1 MTEPN
6 QNKTEHNRNYGALR
20 FRNSLYRCIY
30 IIGLKWKSTITLGI
44 NILILG
50 ISIGFFINDLT
61 TVSSFLLGFTII
73 SLIWSIIQM
82 RTEVRNFGQTRKCNI
97 VEMIVPYDKIEPGP
111 KENTNGYIPVRIDK
125 EQECAFY
132 SKEIN
137 ENLRRNNPK
146 IEISDKK
153 YKKVRKVFKEHLN
166 NQISFL
172 TKMVTDSN
180 QRKKLFANYPK
191 LCVSSDLTIKNTGEN
206 GKITCHR
213 GGYYDTQL
221 SNIISWKKLFS
232 EDNKELADGSIFSS
246 FYQSYFVNEEGKN
259 EWKYITKDME
269 DSVNNN
275 EIGIS
280 TLGFSSDNKFIIW
293 RQKENTQVSPNKLV
307 PSGSGSCDYSDLKK
321 NSLNETIKYA
331 MVREILEESLLKGQ
345 DPPEGD
351 NNIKNTMILGYFR
364 WIKRGG
370 KPEFVGLT
378 KLAKERGSYAAN
390 GEEVVEAPDLQN
402 ERLCIN
408 SIHEIPEFVNYVK
421 NLGQIS
427 VPLYMIAVFLEN
439 YYNSDKQKELEKFLN
454 LKSK

>member
-125 EQECAFY
+125 EQECA
-132 SKEIN
+132 
-137 ENLRRNNPK
+137 
-146 IEISDKK
+146 
-153 YKKVRKVFKEHLN
+153 
-166 NQISFL
+166 QISFL

-221 SNIISWKKLFS
+221 SNIISWKKLIS
-232 EDNKELADGSIFSS
+232 EDNKELVSI
-246 FYQSYFVNEEGKN
+246 
-259 EWKYITKDME
+259 
-269 DSVNNN
+269 
-275 EIGIS
+275 
-280 TLGFSSDNKFIIW
+280 L
-293 RQKENTQVSPNKLV
+293 
-307 PSGSGSCDYSDLKK
+307 
-321 NSLNETIKYA
+321 
-331 MVREILEESLLKGQ
+331 
-345 DPPEGD
+345 
-351 NNIKNTMILGYFR
+351 FR
-364 WIKRGG
+364 
-370 KPEFVGLT
+370 
-378 KLAKERGSYAAN
+378 
-390 GEEVVEAPDLQN
+390 
-402 ERLCIN
+402 
-408 SIHEIPEFVNYVK
+408 
-421 NLGQIS
+421 
-427 VPLYMIAVFLEN
+427 
-439 YYNSDKQKELEKFLN
+439 
-454 LKSK
+454 

>member
-1 MTEPN
+1 
-6 QNKTEHNRNYGALR
+6 
-20 FRNSLYRCIY
+20 
-30 IIGLKWKSTITLGI
+30 
-44 NILILG
+44 
-50 ISIGFFINDLT
+50 
-61 TVSSFLLGFTII
+61 V
-73 SLIWSIIQM
+73 
-82 RTEVRNFGQTRKCNI
+82 
-97 VEMIVPYDKIEPGP
+97 KI
-111 KENTNGYIPVRIDK
+111 
-125 EQECAFY
+125 
-132 SKEIN
+132 
-137 ENLRRNNPK
+137 
-146 IEISDKK
+146 
-153 YKKVRKVFKEHLN
+153 
-166 NQISFL
+166 
-172 TKMVTDSN
+172 
-180 QRKKLFANYPK
+180 
-191 LCVSSDLTIKNTGEN
+191 IKN
-206 GKITCHR
+206 
-213 GGYYDTQL
+213 L
-221 SNIISWKKLFS
+221 
-232 EDNKELADGSIFSS
+232 
-246 FYQSYFVNEEGKN
+246 YQSYFVNEEGKN